1 MIQLGSEV
9 PILSM
14 DGNGHL
20 MLCDNGDIKTAILQ
34 NLWCTEE
41 TALNPVYKDISSFY
55 REMNE

>member
-34 NLWCTEE
+34 NLRCTEE
-41 TALNPVYKDISSFY
+41 TALNPVYKDISFFA
-55 REMNE
+55 EK